1 MTSSSAACHAE
12 SMKRSFQGVVAGLL
26 VGGSLFS
33 SAQDKGDWR
42 AANSNARSITGDIE
56 ISDSKLF
63 LNFIGFTIA
72 QIRKLDSA
80 ETTTVFASE
89 VSNGSGNLY
98 RLTVPAARR
107 FLHHNTLCGSEDVQW
122 MVTSV
127 SERTLHVAFF
137 SGADTPVFT
146 PEAMTNSTDLCGTF
160 SFVR

>member
-1 MTSSSAACHAE
+1 
-12 SMKRSFQGVVAGLL
+12 MKRSFLYGAVAGLL
-26 VGGSLFS
+26 LGCSMFS

-42 AANSNARSITGDIE
+42 SASSNARSITGDIE

-72 QIRKLDSA
+72 QIRKLEPA
-80 ETTTVFASE
+80 ETTAVFASE

-146 PEAMTNSTDLCGTF
+146 PEAMANSTDLCGTF
-160 SFVR
+160 SYVR

>member
-1 MTSSSAACHAE
+1 
-12 SMKRSFQGVVAGLL
+12 MKRFFRYGAFVGILVAS
-26 VGGSLFS
+26 SLFS

-42 AANSNARSITGDIE
+42 AASSNARSITGDIE

-72 QIRKLDSA
+72 QIRKLEPK
-80 ETTTVFASE
+80 ETTAVFAAEGS
-89 VSNGSGNLY
+89 SGSGNLY

-127 SERTLHVAFF
+127 AERTLHLAFF
-137 SGADTPVFT
+137 SGMDTPVFT
-146 PEAMTNSTDLCGTF
+146 PEAMSNSTDLCGTF
-160 SFVR
+160 SYGR

>member
-1 MTSSSAACHAE
+1 M
-12 SMKRSFQGVVAGLL
+12 MRFFRSGVVVGLL
-26 VGGSLFS
+26 VGCSLIS

-42 AANSNARSITGDIE
+42 AGSSNARSITGDLE
-56 ISDSKLF
+56 ITDAKLF

-72 QIRKLDSA
+72 PIRRLEPKEA
-80 ETTTVFASE
+80 TAVFAAEGST
-89 VSNGSGNLY
+89 GSGNLY

-146 PEAMTNSTDLCGTF
+146 PEAMSNSTDLCGTF
-160 SFVR
+160 SYVH